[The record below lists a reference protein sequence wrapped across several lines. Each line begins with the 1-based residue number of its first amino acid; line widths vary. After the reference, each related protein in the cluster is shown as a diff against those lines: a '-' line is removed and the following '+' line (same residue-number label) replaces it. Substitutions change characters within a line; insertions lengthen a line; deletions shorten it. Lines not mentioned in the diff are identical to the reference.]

1 MSQTNHSPPKTPRR
15 PIMEIV
21 NDRLAEKSAARGH
34 SALTPP
40 SSKLPQKIR
49 GVSPA
54 LVSAGIQVPAT
65 PSTSSSPLKESHVI
79 QRHDH
84 ADGQGLNMAT
94 RAESALEADETIVSL
109 DTSVSK
115 RDLGPM
121 DWSNFEQ
128 RYATAIEELNDKEDH
143 LLLEFQNLSEAF
155 QIWADSSAER
165 DNGRAW
171 KRLRT
176 RERYV
181 QIKENTLE
189 EKKQHYL
196 KVVQAF
202 KQAIELFAE

>member
-1 MSQTNHSPPKTPRR
+1 MD
-15 PIMEIV
+15 IV
-21 NDRLAEKSAARGH
+21 NDRLAEKSAARGN

-54 LVSAGIQVPAT
+54 LLSAGVHVPAT
-65 PSTSSSPLKESHVI
+65 PTTNSSPLKESYVL

-84 ADGQGLNMAT
+84 ADDASQDIDMAP
-94 RAESALEADETIVSL
+94 RVEPSGEADETIISL
-109 DTSVSK
+109 DSSAPK

-121 DWSNFEQ
+121 NWSDFEE
-128 RYATAIEELNDKEDH
+128 RYEAAIAQLSDKEDQLVH
-143 LLLEFQNLSEAF
+143 DFQNLTEAF
-155 QIWADSSAER
+155 QIWADSSSER
-165 DNGRAW
+165 DNQRAL

-181 QIKENTLE
+181 QIHERTLE

-202 KQAIELFAE
+202 KQALELFSE

>member
-1 MSQTNHSPPKTPRR
+1 MD
-15 PIMEIV
+15 IV
-21 NDRLAEKSAARGH
+21 NDRLAEKSAARGN

-40 SSKLPQKIR
+40 SKLPQKIR

-54 LVSAGIQVPAT
+54 LLSTGIQVPAT
-65 PSTSSSPLKESHVI
+65 PTTNSSPLKASHVL

-84 ADGQGLNMAT
+84 ADDASQDLDMAP
-94 RAESALEADETIVSL
+94 RVESSGEADETIISL
-109 DTSVSK
+109 DSSAPK

-121 DWSNFEQ
+121 NWSDFEE
-128 RYATAIEELNDKEDH
+128 RYATAIERLSEEEDQ
-143 LLLEFQNLSEAF
+143 LVQNFQNLSEAF
-155 QIWADSSAER
+155 QIWADSSSER

-181 QIKENTLE
+181 QIQERTLE

-202 KQAIELFAE
+202 KQALELFSE